1 MQRKQTPKFTNGK
14 TENRSTKN
22 TRKKKT
28 ERQRLDAECLRIWS
42 LCVRARDL
50 TCRNCN
56 SSGSL
61 QAHHIVQRNYKASRY
76 LLDNGICLCAGC
88 HWPEKLDPEKFRGVV
103 ISIIGEAKYLYMQ
116 ETYRINYKYTIDDLI
131 EIKEELKS
139 ELTRL
144 RGE

>member
-1 MQRKQTPKFTNGK
+1 MA
-14 TENRSTKN
+14 
-22 TRKKKT
+22 KKT
-28 ERQRLDAECLRIWS
+28 EQVFKPDPKPKRKYKHKTIRQKLDADCLELWS
-42 LCVRARDL
+42 LCVRTRDK

-56 SSGSL
+56 SDFNL

-131 EIKEELKS
+131 KIKEELK
-139 ELTRL
+139 LYLKRL